1 MHHSYHNEEER
12 RKWQNP
18 EAILTNA
25 GVQAGDIIID
35 LGCGFGFFALPA
47 AKIVGPKG
55 LVCGIDID
63 SEALETLRKRAIETN
78 LQNIQLKEAQAEEVS
93 LCDHCADVA
102 FIGIALHDFKDPLK
116 VLKNAKSALK
126 PNGRLVNVDW
136 KKESMPIGPPLDIRF
151 SEKEA
156 SSLITKAGFAVESV
170 EDVGPYH
177 YVVLAR

>member
-1 MHHSYHNEEER
+1 MHHSYHNEAER

-18 EAILTNA
+18 EEILANA
-25 GVQAGDIIID
+25 KVQAGDIFID

-47 AKIVGPKG
+47 AKIVGPNG

-63 SEALETLRKRAIETN
+63 SEALEKLRERAIEAG
-78 LQNIQLKEAQAEEVS
+78 LRNIRVKEAQAEEVS

-102 FIGIALHDFKDPLK
+102 FIGIALHDFKEPLK

-126 PNGRLVNVDW
+126 SNGRLVNVDW
-136 KKESMPIGPPLDIRF
+136 KKRSMPIGPPLEIRF
-151 SEKEA
+151 NEQEA
-156 SSLITKAGFAVESV
+156 SSLITRAGFAIESV

-177 YVVLAR
+177 YVILAR

>member
-12 RKWQNP
+12 RKWQDP
-18 EAILTNA
+18 EAILANA
-25 GVQAGDIIID
+25 GVQAGDIFID

-63 SEALETLRKRAIETN
+63 SEALEKLRERATEAD
-78 LQNIQLKEAQAEEVS
+78 LRNIKVKEAQAEEIS

-102 FIGIALHDFKDPLK
+102 FIGIALHDFQNPLK

-151 SEKEA
+151 NEEEA
-156 SSLITKAGFAVESV
+156 SRLITEAGFVVESV
-170 EDVGPYH
+170 EDAGPYH

>member
-18 EAILTNA
+18 EAILANA
-25 GVQAGDIIID
+25 GVQAGDVFID

-63 SEALETLRKRAIETN
+63 NEALEKLREKATEADLR
-78 LQNIQLKEAQAEEVS
+78 NIQVREAHAEEAS
-93 LCDHCADVA
+93 LCDRCADIA
-102 FIGIALHDFKDPLK
+102 FIGIALHDFEDPLK

-126 PNGRLVNVDW
+126 PHGRLVNVDW
-136 KKESMPIGPPLDIRF
+136 KKKPTPFGPPLEIRF

-156 SSLITKAGFAVESV
+156 SSLIMRAGFAVESIQ
-170 EDVGPYH
+170 DAGPYH
-177 YVVLAR
+177 YVILAR